1 MRHRTHHPRAGER
14 MGVFVRRVRRR
25 LPGAWVAACTTFVV
39 MVAGAPAARASFPGD
54 DGRIAFVS
62 YRSGAWNIFTVNP
75 DGSDVRQLTFETDRA
90 AEQPAWSPDGQHIVY
105 QVVRN
110 PSSSQLYVMDRDGAN
125 QHRLARD
132 PFFLDFNP
140 SYSPDGATVVFDRCI
155 PFGDACAI
163 AWTPSGGG
171 QVTNLTESTTGEID
185 SSPVYSPDGSKIAFT
200 GGGRGGVSG
209 AVYVMNPDGTGV
221 ARLTPP
227 RLGAIG
233 PDWSPDSTRLSVT
246 SHCCDPSEE
255 ELWVVDADGGGLT
268 RIVSTGHVFSSSWG
282 PRATGSPSCAP
293 RRSTRTWASGW

>member
-39 MVAGAPAARASFPGD
+39 MVAGAPAARASCPGD

-62 YRSGAWNIFTVNP
+62 YSSGAWNICPVNP
-75 DGSDVRQLTFETDRA
+75 DGSDVRQLTVETDRA

-155 PFGDACAI
+155 PFGDARAI

-185 SSPVYSPDGSKIAFT
+185 SSPVYSPDGS
-200 GGGRGGVSG
+200 
-209 AVYVMNPDGTGV
+209 
-221 ARLTPP
+221 
-227 RLGAIG
+227 
-233 PDWSPDSTRLSVT
+233 
-246 SHCCDPSEE
+246 
-255 ELWVVDADGGGLT
+255 
-268 RIVSTGHVFSSSWG
+268 
-282 PRATGSPSCAP
+282 
-293 RRSTRTWASGW
+293 